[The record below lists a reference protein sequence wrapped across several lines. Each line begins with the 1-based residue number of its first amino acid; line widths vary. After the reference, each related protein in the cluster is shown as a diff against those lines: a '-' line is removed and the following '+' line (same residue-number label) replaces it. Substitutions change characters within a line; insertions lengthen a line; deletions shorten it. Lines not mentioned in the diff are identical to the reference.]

1 MASPHIA
8 GLAAYLLGLGGNVP
22 TSPVEL
28 CSYIAK
34 TALTDIISEV
44 PSGTANLLANNG
56 AASNSSLASRR
67 RRIAVAP
74 RPVDLR
80 SAI

>member
-28 CSYIAK
+28 CAYIGK
-34 TALTDIISEV
+34 TALADVVSQV

-56 AASNSSLASRR
+56 ASSNSSSVSRR
-67 RRIAVAP
+67 RRFAAGP
-74 RPVDLR
+74 RPVNLR

>member
-8 GLAAYLLGLGGNVP
+8 GLAAYLLGLGTAP
-22 TSPVEL
+22 TDPVEL

-34 TALTDIISEV
+34 TALSDVISSV

-56 AASNSSLASRR
+56 ITGNPGNETIPAKFFSRVR
-67 RRIAVAP
+67 HVRK
-74 RPVDLR
+74 
-80 SAI
+80 